1 MIYNVD
7 FDNLVLSR
15 HKLYRQ
21 GVDMNDKRT
30 VLFPKHESWQ
40 FSSMAKNTS
49 GLIGDLK
56 LFTAIDLANKQ
67 ARSIFAGSEWNI

>member
-1 MIYNVD
+1 MIYEVD
-7 FDNLVLSR
+7 SDNLVLSR

-30 VLFPKHESWQ
+30 VLFPKQESWQ

-49 GLIGDLK
+49 GLIADAK
-56 LFTAIDLANKQ
+56 VFTAIDLVNKQ